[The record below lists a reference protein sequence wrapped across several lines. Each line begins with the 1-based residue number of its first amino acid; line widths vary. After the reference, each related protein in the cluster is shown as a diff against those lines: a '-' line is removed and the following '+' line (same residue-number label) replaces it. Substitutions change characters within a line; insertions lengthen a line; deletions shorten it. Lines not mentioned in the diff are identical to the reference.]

1 MLTYPQAVN
10 LTRTRSTRTR
20 LVRSFGIAAAATALA
35 ASVVVG
41 GASTAQAAPTVYK
54 NCTAVQKV
62 YSGGIAKKSV
72 TQNKVTSGGKTTYRA
87 LKGTVKKDDALYNA
101 NKKMDADADGIACE
115 KS

>member
-10 LTRTRSTRTR
+10 LTRTR
-20 LVRSFGIAAAATALA
+20 LVRSLGIAAATTALA

-72 TQNKVTSGGKTTYRA
+72 TKNKVTSKGKTTYRA

>member
-1 MLTYPQAVN
+1 MHI
-10 LTRTRSTRTR
+10 TRT
-20 LVRSFGIAAAATALA
+20 LGIAAATIVLATSA
-35 ASVVVG
+35 VIG

-72 TQNKVTSGGKTTYRA
+72 TRNRVTSHGKYTYRA

-101 NKKMDADADGIACE
+101 NKKMDADGDGIACE